1 MIFTINDRAVDTDVF
16 EIRRAGARI
25 PVEPQVFDLL
35 VMLLENK
42 DRLVTKDEI
51 IDRVW
56 QGRIVSDATVSS
68 RIKAARVVIGDNG
81 HEQHCIRTVR
91 RRGFR
96 IVADVSSSKS
106 ACDASLDAPCANG
119 SAGTLQLIDKPSIA
133 VLRFMNIGHDT
144 GCDSFADG
152 MAEDIIT
159 ALSRMPW
166 FAVIARNSSFTFNA
180 RTIDVK
186 QVSDELGVRYVLS
199 GSVRKAGRRLRV
211 GAQLIDAA
219 TGAHVWADRYDRDV
233 VDIFDVQDEV
243 TQAIVAAVVP
253 QFLSTEARRAK
264 GKDPA
269 ELNAWEC
276 VMRGRAHLWKLGRSD
291 AAIARTL
298 FERAIAL
305 SPSGELG
312 ISDLAVA
319 HFLEAHY
326 GWSNSPAA
334 SQRLMLETAKRAVAV
349 NDTDPLALTIL
360 GWANLVAHNWD
371 EALPPVDR
379 ALQLSP
385 GFAPAIGIRGTIL
398 ALLGQSVEAIE
409 SLNQAVRLSPL
420 DSFMPFWLMGLVW
433 ANQSLGRYEQ
443 AIDAA
448 RRAIRLVPD
457 NPTFRR
463 QLASAYAR
471 LGCLDDARR
480 ALKDYLWL
488 EPTHTIADAS
498 KVSTMI
504 PQHRERFLDALRTAG
519 LPG

>member
-1 MIFTINDRAVDTDVF
+1 MIFTINECAVDTDIF
-16 EIRRAGARI
+16 EVRRMGAPV

-35 VMLLENK
+35 VMLLENR
-42 DRLVTKDEI
+42 DRLVTKDEL

-56 QGRIVSDATVSS
+56 KGRIVSDATVSS
-68 RIKAARVVIGDNG
+68 RIKAARIAIGDNG
-81 HEQHCIRTVR
+81 NEQHCIRTVR

-96 IVADVSSSKS
+96 VVADVSLSGGRDYARTSVSK
-106 ACDASLDAPCANG
+106 G
-119 SAGTLQLIDKPSIA
+119 SARTVSFTDKPSIA
-133 VLRFMNIGHDT
+133 VLRFTNIGHDT

-166 FAVIARNSSFTFNA
+166 FCVTARNSSFTFNA
-180 RTIDVK
+180 TTIDVK
-186 QVSDELGVRYVLS
+186 QVSDDLGVRYVLS

-219 TGAHVWADRYDRDV
+219 TGNHVWADRYDRDV
-233 VDIFDVQDEV
+233 VDIFDVQDDV
-243 TQAIVAAVVP
+243 TQAIVASVVP
-253 QFLSTEARRAK
+253 QFLSTEAIRAK
-264 GKDPA
+264 RKDPA
-269 ELNAWEC
+269 ELSAWEC
-276 VMRGRAHLWKLGRSD
+276 VMRGRAHLWKLGRTD
-291 AAIARTL
+291 AAIARDL

-326 GWSNSPAA
+326 GWSDSSLE
-334 SQRLMLETAKRAVAV
+334 SQRLMLDTARRAVAV
-349 NDTDPLALTIL
+349 NGSDPLALTIL

-371 EALPPVDR
+371 EALPPVDL
-379 ALQLSP
+379 ALQFSP
-385 GFAPAIGIRGTIL
+385 GFAPGIGIRGTIL
-398 ALLGQSVEAIE
+398 ALLGKSVEAIE
-409 SLNQAVRLSPL
+409 SLNHAVRLSPL

-433 ANQSLGRYEQ
+433 ANQSLGRYEE
-443 AIDAA
+443 AIGAA
-448 RRAIRLVPD
+448 QRAIRLVPD

-471 LGCLDDARR
+471 QGCLDEARR
-480 ALKDYLWL
+480 ALQDYRWL
-488 EPTHTIADAS
+488 EPDHTIADAS

-504 PQHRERFLDALRTAG
+504 PGHRERFLEALRKAG
-519 LPG
+519 LPD

>member
-16 EIRRAGARI
+16 EVRHAGAQI

-35 VMLLENK
+35 VLLLKNR

-51 IDRVW
+51 IDQVW

-68 RIKAARVVIGDNG
+68 RIKAARLAIGDNG
-81 HEQHCIRTVR
+81 NEQHCIRTVR

-96 IVADVSSSKS
+96 VVADVSSSS
-106 ACDASLDAPCANG
+106 SSDGALHAPCANG
-119 SAGTLQLIDKPSIA
+119 SGSTIQLTDKPSIA
-133 VLRFMNIGHDT
+133 VLRFTNIGQDP

-152 MAEDIIT
+152 IAEDIIT

-166 FAVIARNSSFTFNA
+166 FCVIARSSSFTFNA
-180 RTIDVK
+180 TTVDVK
-186 QVSDELGVRYVLS
+186 QVSVELGVRYILN
-199 GSVRKAGRRLRV
+199 GSVRKAGCRLRV

-219 TGAHVWADRYDRDV
+219 TGSHVWADRYDRDV

-253 QFLSTEARRAK
+253 QFLSMEARRAK
-264 GKDPA
+264 RKDPA

-276 VMRGRAHLWKLGRSD
+276 VMRGRAHLWKLGRAD
-291 AAIARTL
+291 AAITRGL

-305 SPSGELG
+305 SPCGELG

-326 GWSNSPAA
+326 GWTNTPLA
-334 SQRLMLETAKRAVAV
+334 SQKLMLDTARRAVAI
-349 NDTDPLALTIL
+349 DETDPLALTIL

-379 ALQLSP
+379 ALQFSP

-398 ALLGQSVEAIE
+398 ALLGESVEAIE
-409 SLNQAVRLSPL
+409 SLNRAVRLSPF

-433 ANQSLGRYEQ
+433 ANQSLGRYDEAVDGAQ
-443 AIDAA
+443 
-448 RRAIRLVPD
+448 RAIRLVPD

-463 QLASAYAR
+463 QLASSYAR
-471 LGCLDDARR
+471 LGCLNEARR
-480 ALKDYLWL
+480 ALKDYLRL
-488 EPTHTIADAS
+488 EPGHTIADAS

-504 PQHRERFLDALRTAG
+504 PQHREHFLDALRTAG